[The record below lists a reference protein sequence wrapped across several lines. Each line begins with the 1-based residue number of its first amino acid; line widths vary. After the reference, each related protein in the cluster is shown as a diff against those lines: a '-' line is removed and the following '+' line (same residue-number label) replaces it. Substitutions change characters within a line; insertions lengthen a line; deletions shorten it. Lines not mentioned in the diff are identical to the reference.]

1 MEESPAFVEFLEFLG
16 KKIELHDF
24 KGFGHFLVKFQLKTI
39 LKSCVNFHI
48 STSLKICKKQAFTL

>member
-24 KGFGHFLVKFQLKTI
+24 KGFELFKVFIFKWFHHSFLLSAAYHALCYLMRGF
-39 LKSCVNFHI
+39 F
-48 STSLKICKKQAFTL
+48 